1 MKKLT
6 TALIIFFSIVAIT
19 FSTLAQEKWEK
30 DMQKD
35 FSKVLNTKKNAPQK
49 HRELIV
55 DWRKKGYLSEL
66 TQLYERVKEKHP
78 DDAALIYGLGYTYAL
93 TNVKDNPDAETKA
106 ITNYETALELDP
118 SMFWAHFG
126 LGAIFQQ
133 QEKYDQALTKFKT
146 SLTLNP
152 KYYPAHYYIGE
163 IHLKQGNHTEALQ
176 SFDNAQTL
184 NPKWEYPVYGVGLV
198 YFDQGDLNRARETF
212 ERAIQNNRKFA
223 PAYIKLGQV
232 LAYEN
237 FFNEALQEYK
247 KAAEYQPY
255 SATDV
260 YDLAVIF
267 AETGNIDGAIQLY
280 HRTLEIEPTHASAHF
295 AIADVLYKQ
304 GDVKTAVIH
313 YQRAID
319 NDPTLKD
326 NIYQPL
332 ESYFV
337 GIMGVDDARALL
349 EKAMVVLPDDPRSYF
364 YMGKLELDTS
374 NIDKA
379 IEHYKKTLEI
389 VNADP
394 SLLDMQLLN
403 GNFQDSDIHLG
414 DLYRRK
420 GELENA
426 AMHYRRALEVN
437 PTLATR
443 FIEQGKTEFEAGN
456 YKDAIEP
463 LNIHHIL
470 YPDEIVVTDLLG
482 QSYEWI
488 DDNDNA
494 LIFYEKT
501 LQLNPDRS
509 DVLYRMV
516 HIFNEIGSHQDSLEA
531 LKKIIALNPADAQAH
546 YLAAKSYLALEQHD
560 EALSAFL
567 ETVRL
572 EPDNVDAQYQ
582 AGLLYE
588 KRGDIDNAI
597 VQYVKTTELDP
608 ENAKPF
614 FQLGGIYQARE
625 DEDNMIRFYQPALE
639 LEPNHPN
646 IHHSL
651 AVVFNK
657 RSKTEP
663 KEKYDENIKHALHH
677 YALANEHDPIHFEWH
692 YQYAR
697 LLDTHAATLEN
708 YNTPADKAVT
718 EYTKTIELNPGF
730 VDAYFYRGMI
740 TNRYKHIKGKLYRSS
755 QILGDFQQV
764 VELDPKNVEAHF
776 HIGVLQVYTEKFEQ
790 AENTFKKVIRLKPKY
805 KGVHIQL
812 GKLAERN
819 QEWKEA
825 IQFYEKEL
833 TIDDKATEAYQRL
846 GDLYY
851 NSELQYN
858 KAKTML
864 EIALDLNDK
873 HVNTIIV
880 YANVLYSMDKL
891 GAAADQFERVIQL
904 EPRNLTANFNLALM
918 YEYTERIELAKKQ
931 WKRFLDLNPP
941 EQWKVQ
947 AQSHLRKLGGS

>member
-1 MKKLT
+1 MKRLT
-6 TALIIFFSIVAIT
+6 TALLLSLSLFTIA
-19 FSTLAQEKWEK
+19 FSTFAQEKWEK

-35 FSKVLNTKKNAPQK
+35 FAKALNASKNAAQR

-55 DWRKKGYLSEL
+55 DWRKKGHLAEL
-66 TQLYERVKEKHP
+66 TQLYERVSESHP
-78 DDAALIYGLGYTYAL
+78 DDAALIYGLGYAYAL
-93 TNVKDNPDAETKA
+93 TDVKNDPDVETKA
-106 ITNYETALELDP
+106 ITQYETALELDP

-126 LGAIFQQ
+126 LGAMYQK

-146 SLTLNP
+146 CLTLNS

-163 IHLKQGNHTEALQ
+163 IHLKQGNYTEALQ

-198 YFDQGDLNRARETF
+198 YFDQGNLNKARETF
-212 ERAIQNNRKFA
+212 ERVIQINRKFG
-223 PAYIKLGQV
+223 PAYVKLGQV
-232 LAYEN
+232 LAHER
-237 FFNEALQEYK
+237 FFDEALQEYQ
-247 KAAEYQPY
+247 KAAQYQPY
-255 SATDV
+255 TATDV

-267 AETGNIDGAIQLY
+267 AEKGNMDGAIQLY
-280 HRTLEIEPTHASAHF
+280 QRTLEIDRTHASAHL
-295 AIADVLYKQ
+295 AVADILYIQ

-313 YQRAID
+313 YKRAID
-319 NDPTLKD
+319 SDPTLKD
-326 NIYQPL
+326 SIYQPL
-332 ESYFV
+332 QSYFA
-337 GIMGVDDARALL
+337 GIMSVDDARAHLD
-349 EKAMVVLPDDPRSYF
+349 KAILILPNDPRNYF

-374 NIDKA
+374 NLDKA

-389 VNADP
+389 VDAEP
-394 SLLDMQLLN
+394 SYLDMELLH
-403 GNFQDSDIHLG
+403 GNFQDSHIHLG

-420 GELENA
+420 GDLEEA
-426 AMHYRRALEVN
+426 ATHYRRALELN
-437 PTLATR
+437 PAISTR
-443 FIEQGKTEFEAGN
+443 FIEQGKTEFESGN

-482 QSYEWI
+482 QSYEGI
-488 DDNDNA
+488 DDIDNA
-494 LIFYEKT
+494 LLFYNKT
-501 LQLNPDRS
+501 LQLDSNRS
-509 DVLYRMV
+509 DVLYKMV
-516 HIFNEIGSHQDSLEA
+516 HIFNELNSHQDSLEA
-531 LKKIIALNPADAQAH
+531 LKKIIALDPTDAKAQ
-546 YLAAKSYLALEQHD
+546 YMSAKSYLALEQD
-560 EALSAFL
+560 DSALIAFL

-572 EPDNVDAQYQ
+572 KPDNVDAQYQ

-597 VQYVKTTELDP
+597 VQYEKTTELDP

-614 FQLGGIYQARE
+614 FQLGGIYEERE

-639 LEPNHPN
+639 LEPNHPI
-646 IHHSL
+646 IHHTL
-651 AVVFNK
+651 AVVFDK
-657 RSKTEP
+657 RSKSEP
-663 KEKYDENIKHALHH
+663 KENYDENIKHALHH
-677 YALANEHDPIHFEWH
+677 YALANEHDPSHFEWH

-697 LLDTHAATLEN
+697 LLDTHAAKLEN
-708 YNTPADKAVT
+708 YNTPADLAVN
-718 EYTKTIELNPGF
+718 EYTKTVELKPDHA
-730 VDAYFYRGMI
+730 DAYFYRGMI

-755 QILGDFQQV
+755 QIMGDFQQV

-776 HIGVLQVYTEKFEQ
+776 HIGVLQIYTEKFEQ
-790 AENTFKKVIRLKPKY
+790 AENTFKKVIQLNPKY

-819 QEWKEA
+819 QEWEEA

-833 TIDDKATEAYQRL
+833 TIDDKAIVAYQRL

-851 NSELQYN
+851 NSKLQYN

-864 EIALDLNDK
+864 EIALELDDK
-873 HVNTIIV
+873 HINTIIV

-918 YEYTERIELAKKQ
+918 YEYTERNELAKTQ

-947 AQSHLRKLGGS
+947 AETHLNNLGGL

>member
-1 MKKLT
+1 MKRLT
-6 TALIIFFSIVAIT
+6 TTLIIYLSIFAFTIST
-19 FSTLAQEKWEK
+19 FAQEKWEK

-35 FSKVLNTKKNAPQK
+35 FSKVLNASKNAPQK
-49 HRELIV
+49 HRELIIE
-55 DWRKKGYLSEL
+55 WRKKGHLAEL
-66 TQLYERVKEKHP
+66 RQLYERVSESHP
-78 DDAALIYGLGYTYAL
+78 DDAALIYGLGYAYAL
-93 TNVKDNPDAETKA
+93 TNVKDIPEAETKA
-106 ITNYETALELDP
+106 ISNYETALELDP

-126 LGAIFQQ
+126 LGAMYQK

-146 SLTLNP
+146 SLTLNS

-198 YFDQGDLNRARETF
+198 YFDQGNLNKARETF
-212 ERAIQNNRKFA
+212 ERAIQNNRKFG

-232 LAYEN
+232 LAYER
-237 FFNEALQEYK
+237 FFDEALQEYQ

-255 SATDV
+255 TATDV

-267 AETGNIDGAIQLY
+267 AEAGNMDGAIQLY
-280 HRTLEIEPTHASAHF
+280 QRTLEIEPTHALAHF
-295 AIADVLYKQ
+295 AIADVLYIQ

-313 YQRAID
+313 YRRAID
-319 NDPTLKD
+319 NDPTLKYS
-326 NIYQPL
+326 IYQPL
-332 ESYFV
+332 ESYFA
-337 GIMGVDDARALL
+337 GIMSADEARALL
-349 EKAMVVLPDDPRSYF
+349 EKAMVVLPNDPRSHF
-364 YMGKLELDTS
+364 YTGKLELDTS
-374 NIDKA
+374 NVDKA

-389 VNADP
+389 VNAEP
-394 SLLDMQLLN
+394 SFLDLQLLQ
-403 GNFQDSDIHLG
+403 GTFLDSYIHLG

-420 GELENA
+420 GELEEA
-426 AMHYRRALEVN
+426 ATHYRRALELN
-437 PTLATR
+437 PAIATR
-443 FIEQGKTEFEAGN
+443 FIEQGKTEFQAGN
-456 YKDAIEP
+456 YKDALAP

-482 QSYEWI
+482 QSYEGVGDI
-488 DDNDNA
+488 DNA
-494 LIFYEKT
+494 LLYYNKT
-501 LQLNPDRS
+501 LQLDSNRS
-509 DVLYRMV
+509 DILYKMV
-516 HIFNEIGSHQDSLEA
+516 HIYNELGSHQETLDA
-531 LKKIIALNPADAQAH
+531 LKKIIALDPTDAKAH
-546 YLAAKSYLALEQHD
+546 YMSAKSYLALKQD
-560 EALSAFL
+560 DSALIAFL
-567 ETVRL
+567 DTIRL

-597 VQYVKTTELDP
+597 IQYEKTTELDP

-614 FQLGGIYQARE
+614 FQLGGIYQERK

-646 IHHSL
+646 VHHTL
-651 AVVFNK
+651 AVIFDK
-657 RSKTEP
+657 RSKS
-663 KEKYDENIKHALHH
+663 KEKENYDDNIKNALHH
-677 YALANEHDPIHFEWH
+677 YALANEHDPSHFEWH

-697 LLDTHAATLEN
+697 LLDSHAATLEN
-708 YNTPADKAVT
+708 YNTPADLAVK
-718 EYTKTIELNPGF
+718 EYTKTIELKPDNA
-730 VDAYFYRGMI
+730 DAYFYRGMI
-740 TNRYKHIKGKLYRSS
+740 TNRYKHIKGTLYRSS

-776 HIGVLQVYTEKFEQ
+776 HIGVLQIYTEKFEQ
-790 AENTFKKVIRLKPKY
+790 AENTFKKLIRLNPKY

-819 QEWKEA
+819 QQWKEA
-825 IQFYEKEL
+825 IKLYEKEL
-833 TIDDKATEAYQRL
+833 TIDDKAVVAYQRL

-864 EIALDLNDK
+864 EIALDLDDK
-873 HVNTIIV
+873 HVYTIIV
-880 YANVLYSMDKL
+880 YANVLYSMDKI

-918 YEYTERIELAKKQ
+918 YEYTERNELAKTQ

-947 AQSHLRKLGGS
+947 AQDHLSKLGGS